1 MRGCI
6 LSLCSFRLFVADSA
20 SSTSQWNVLEA
31 NILKGQWPT
40 LFLQPSRTKRQ
51 KKNMPALATV
61 LCVYVLCVYVWCPH
75 SVGCLWHRDVQHLCA
90 PGMPVPAAGRRAAPG
105 ATPRLGSAQLGQV
118 GFKCQRG
125 PAAPG
130 PFTIM
135 IGHWLR
141 PPAAPGHV
149 DQHHRAPRSPVRP
162 LAGRP
167 FTSSLARRAPDR
179 IPRTAA
185 GAGFRALA
193 AAAGRPRNAPAAQSR
208 PILGAY
214 RSALPARA
222 HSAEPAL
229 WQLPVAVA

>member
-130 PFTIM
+130 PFTI
-135 IGHWLR
+135 GHWLR

-179 IPRTAA
+179 IHE
-185 GAGFRALA
+185 
-193 AAAGRPRNAPAAQSR
+193 
-208 PILGAY
+208 Y

-222 HSAEPAL
+222 HSAGPAL
-229 WQLPVAVA
+229 WQLAVARPRHWPVT

>member
-40 LFLQPSRTKRQ
+40 LFLQPSRTKR
-51 KKNMPALATV
+51 P
-61 LCVYVLCVYVWCPH
+61 PH

-130 PFTIM
+130 PFT

>member
-1 MRGCI
+1 MAH
-6 LSLCSFRLFVADSA
+6 SLFAAKSDQAA
-20 SSTSQWNVLEA
+20 
-31 NILKGQWPT
+31 
-40 LFLQPSRTKRQ
+40 
-51 KKNMPALATV
+51 
-61 LCVYVLCVYVWCPH
+61 PH

-90 PGMPVPAAGRRAAPG
+90 PGMPVPAAGRRAAPAAAWERVAG
-105 ATPRLGSAQLGQV
+105 ASAQASSAIAL
-118 GFKCQRG
+118 
-125 PAAPG
+125 
-130 PFTIM
+130 PFT